1 MFDDDINSNCDAE
14 NETYWDIKFRQMVKD
29 LAWDIAD
36 IIVDLLDKWDDEGW
50 Q

>member
-14 NETYWDIKFRQMVKD
+14 NETYWDFKFRQMVKD